1 MQPSVQALFF
11 PHTAPALPD
20 GVEVTRYRNAG
31 LPKIDD
37 AAMLWILF
45 GFVEMPWAALR
56 LAFWFWRQGYGLH
69 PRTAWRKVYAR
80 QLQVWGWL

>member
-20 GVEVTRYRNAG
+20 GVEITRYRNAG
-31 LPKIDD
+31 RGKIYE

-45 GFVEMPWAALR
+45 GFASWPFYAVWYTITLWPQHKAG
-56 LAFWFWRQGYGLH
+56 AFAVWPYLWR
-69 PRTAWRKVYAR
+69 R
-80 QLQVWGWL
+80 QLQVWGAL